1 VRRAPS
7 TTAAPR
13 SDSNRAEITADPD
26 VKLNAIAQRAGV
38 GQATLYRHFP
48 TRADLLA
55 EVYRADVDALV
66 ETADTLLADH
76 DPLTALHR
84 WFDRVAEY
92 AAVKRGVF
100 AALEVSTGKDLAAH
114 SHGPIGDAVTRL
126 LDAGRAAGTIR
137 PDVDARDVII
147 LIGYLSRLEPA
158 EFDDRARR
166 LLGVVL
172 DGLRAP
178 GRQRRVQPVPAGD
191 RGEARRHTWL
201 RGIDRRQLWANTRSS
216 PS

>member
-1 VRRAPS
+1 V
-7 TTAAPR
+7 AAPPLR
-13 SDSNRAEITADPD
+13 ADAAENRARILAVARAEITADPD
-26 VKLNAIAQRAGV
+26 VRLNAIAQRAGV

-100 AALEVSTGKDLAAH
+100 AALEVGTGKDLAAH
-114 SHGPIGDAVTRL
+114 SLGPIGDAVTRP
-126 LDAGRAAGTIR
+126 LDAGRTAGTIR
-137 PDVDARDVII
+137 TDVDARDVII

-166 LLGVVL
+166 LLGVIL

-178 GRQRRVQPVPAGD
+178 G
-191 RGEARRHTWL
+191 
-201 RGIDRRQLWANTRSS
+201 
-216 PS
+216 

>member
-1 VRRAPS
+1 MLRAD
-7 TTAAPR
+7 AAENR
-13 SDSNRAEITADPD
+13 ARILAVARAEITADPD

-100 AALEVSTGKDLAAH
+100 AALEGGTGKDLAAH

-166 LLGVVL
+166 LLGVIL

-178 GRQRRVQPVPAGD
+178 G
-191 RGEARRHTWL
+191 
-201 RGIDRRQLWANTRSS
+201 
-216 PS
+216 

>member
-1 VRRAPS
+1 MSPISTSAGCSTANAMARA
-7 TTAAPR
+7 TASGAMAKAR
-13 SDSNRAEITADPD
+13 HGVANLRACSRAGQ
-26 VKLNAIAQRAGV
+26 LAGV
-38 GQATLYRHFP
+38 GQVTLYRHFP

-66 ETADTLLADH
+66 QTADTLLADH
-76 DPLTALHR
+76 DPLTALR
-84 WFDRVAEY
+84 QWFDRVAEY

-100 AALEVSTGKDLAAH
+100 AALEVGTGKDLAAH

-126 LDAGRAAGTIR
+126 IDAGRAAGTIR

-158 EFDDRARR
+158 EFDGRARR
-166 LLGVVL
+166 LLGVIL

-178 GRQRRVQPVPAGD
+178 G
-191 RGEARRHTWL
+191 
-201 RGIDRRQLWANTRSS
+201 
-216 PS
+216 

>member
-1 VRRAPS
+1 LLDGER
-7 TTAAPR
+7 
-13 SDSNRAEITADPD
+13 DG
-26 VKLNAIAQRAGV
+26 AGDRL
-38 GQATLYRHFP
+38 GRDGEARHVV
-48 TRADLLA
+48 ADLRPRRR
-55 EVYRADVDALV
+55 VV
-66 ETADTLLADH
+66 

-100 AALEVSTGKDLAAH
+100 AALEVGTGKDLAAH

-166 LLGVVL
+166 LLGVIL

-178 GRQRRVQPVPAGD
+178 G
-191 RGEARRHTWL
+191 
-201 RGIDRRQLWANTRSS
+201 
-216 PS
+216 